1 MDFLNHFWQWTL
13 NNQVLWG
20 VVSVILLQIITLI
33 AVPAKVVKLG
43 FNLSQFFR
51 KFGGKKWE
59 LKYEEFLDELEKGA
73 HSDDA
78 GETGQL
84 TKLLIIGTILLTS
97 AIWSSASAENPFSH
111 FLKARTPAEFQKPK
125 VWEIKASAILPAAK
139 LTISRAADRVL
150 DVEYLSNAG
159 AGLTY
164 QAVIL
169 KDEKPFALY
178 GVSAVV
184 LKDLTAGLLF
194 NFWNN
199 TFGIGPGFT
208 FGQLADRDKRPCIM
222 FTMNYTFFQ

>member
-1 MDFLNHFWQWTL
+1 MNAIYQWCMNHQAIL
-13 NNQVLWG
+13 ALAIPVLTFIVGWA
-20 VVSVILLQIITLI
+20 L
-33 AVPAKVVKLG
+33 PNDKAKKIG
-43 FNLSQFFR
+43 FTISQFIR
-51 KFGGKKWE
+51 RCFGAK
-59 LKYEEFLDELEKGA
+59 LEEKIEDIVDGIDEGMK
-73 HSDDA
+73 SDNKQQDN
-78 GETGQL
+78 GL

-125 VWEIKASAILPAAK
+125 IWEIKASAILPAAK

-178 GVSAVV
+178 GVSAIV